1 MNGLVKRMGTSQSA
15 RCLEGISRMEGTRL
29 RSSERSIRVVLAKM
43 GLDCHDRGAKAVAH
57 FLRESGMEVI
67 YTGLFQTVD
76 QVINTTIQEDA
87 DVVGISCLSGE
98 HLTFVP
104 SLLER
109 MKEQGLDDR
118 LVLVGGA
125 IPVEDVPF
133 LKEKGVHGV
142 FSGAVPVSRIAY
154 FIRENLRR

>member
-1 MNGLVKRMGTSQSA
+1 M
-15 RCLEGISRMEGTRL
+15 

-104 SLLER
+104 ALLER
-109 MKEQGLDDR
+109 MGSEGLRDR

-125 IPVEDVPF
+125 IPVEDIPF
-133 LKEKGVHGV
+133 LKRKGVHGV
-142 FSGAVPVSRIAY
+142 FSGAVPISRIVD
-154 FIRENLRR
+154 FIKAHLQR

>member
-1 MNGLVKRMGTSQSA
+1 MGT
-15 RCLEGISRMEGTRL
+15 
-29 RSSERSIRVVLAKM
+29 SERSIRVVLAKM

-76 QVINTTIQEDA
+76 QVINTAIQEDA

-104 SLLER
+104 ALLER
-109 MKEQGLDDR
+109 MRAEGLRDR

-133 LKEKGVHGV
+133 LKEKGADGV
-142 FSGAVPVSRIAY
+142 FSGAVAISRIAD
-154 FIRENLRR
+154 FIKNHLKR

>member
-1 MNGLVKRMGTSQSA
+1 M
-15 RCLEGISRMEGTRL
+15 
-29 RSSERSIRVVLAKM
+29 RSFERSIRVVLAKM

-104 SLLER
+104 ALLER
-109 MKEQGLDDR
+109 MGSEGLRDR

-125 IPVEDVPF
+125 IPVEDIPF
-133 LKEKGVHGV
+133 LKGKGVHGV
-142 FSGAVPVSRIAY
+142 FSGAVPISRIVD
-154 FIRENLRR
+154 FIRAHLQR